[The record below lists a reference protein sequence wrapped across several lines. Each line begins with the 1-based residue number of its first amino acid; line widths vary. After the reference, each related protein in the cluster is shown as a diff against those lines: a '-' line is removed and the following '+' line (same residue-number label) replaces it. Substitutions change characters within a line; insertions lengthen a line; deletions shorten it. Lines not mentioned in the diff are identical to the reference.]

1 MVGAMAEWE
10 RETIRERSLIGARAA
25 VRSGKYIKSSTFC
38 YDLVDQKLKPNQ
50 YAEYIRFIVDK
61 LLSGK
66 SANEV
71 VRLLLESRRNHL
83 V

>member
-1 MVGAMAEWE
+1 MQQLEVVS
-10 RETIRERSLIGARAA
+10 IL
-25 VRSGKYIKSSTFC
+25 KFNLC

-71 VRLLLESRRNHL
+71 VRLLESKKKPPGITKWNRKTIL
-83 V
+83 GG